1 MRFVSDLYPAL
12 EAMSLPPVRKPAK
25 AFAFDGEYSAVPA
38 RENGLV
44 SFFADEAPAT
54 RSTEW
59 SSTPVPEED
68 LREGMDD
75 FRKAEDSAEDLSD
88 LIASMPH
95 NVAKR
100 QPDDANNP

>member
-1 MRFVSDLYPAL
+1 
-12 EAMSLPPVRKPAK
+12 MSFPPVRKPAK
-25 AFAFDGEYSAVPA
+25 PFAFDGEYQAAPA
-38 RENGLV
+38 RESELV
-44 SFFADEAPAT
+44 SFFADEPAPT

-59 SSTPVPEED
+59 SATPVPEED

-75 FRKAEDSAEDLSD
+75 FRKGEETQEDLSE

-100 QPDDANNP
+100 DTAGNQHGKCE